1 MAVCNYAKTL
11 AFDRILAIKSE
22 NQIYQNIEILKYR
35 QVLRFD
41 TLIIDIAKIE
51 ACKLIFIS
59 SHKTIYPV
67 FTNWA
72 LYHLFRKT
80 ADNTAGWRHSS
91 IGKAIYLLY

>member
-11 AFDRILAIKSE
+11 AFDRILATKSE
-22 NQIYQNIEILKYR
+22 NQIYQSIEILKHR

-41 TLIIDIAKIE
+41 TLIIDITKIE
-51 ACKLIFIS
+51 
-59 SHKTIYPV
+59 
-67 FTNWA
+67 A

-91 IGKAIYLLY
+91 IGKTTYLLY